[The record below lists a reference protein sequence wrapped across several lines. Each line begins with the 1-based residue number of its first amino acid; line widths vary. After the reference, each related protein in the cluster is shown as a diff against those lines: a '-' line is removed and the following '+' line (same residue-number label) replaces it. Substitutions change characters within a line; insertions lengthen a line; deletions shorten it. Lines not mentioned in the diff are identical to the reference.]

1 MLNPREAKA
10 ALHKLLRRTPVVKLH
25 ELYRILKTRSR
36 MSVFRRMKEVGYFS
50 SYTHTCRFYTLRN
63 IPQFDS
69 FGLWHYRDVGFSRA
83 GTLKGAVAEIVDSSP
98 AGRTPRELQELL
110 RVRVNNALLD
120 LARARKI
127 RRESSA
133 GERSLYV
140 SSDEARA
147 SEQLAHRLQA
157 GATEGMPQS
166 SLVIE
171 VLLELLDAAT
181 VDATPSEVA
190 QRLIARGVGATAEQ
204 VRQVF
209 ERYKLGRKKGVRS
222 LRSRR

>member
-10 ALHKLLRRTPVVKLH
+10 ALHRLLKRTPVVELR

-36 MSVFRRMKEVGYFS
+36 MSVFRRMKEVGYLS
-50 SYTHTCRFYTLRN
+50 SYTHTCRFYTLRS

-140 SSDEARA
+140 SADKARA
-147 SEQLAHRLQA
+147 SEQIARRSKAGTTA
-157 GATEGMPQS
+157 GAPQS

-181 VDATPSEVA
+181 VDATPDELA
-190 QRLIARGVGATAEQ
+190 QRLSARGVEATATQ
-204 VRQVF
+204 VHQIF
-209 ERYKLGRKKGVRS
+209 DRYKLGRKKGVR
-222 LRSRR
+222 LPRSRR